1 MAIPSVPGARAG
13 RHETGAIGIIP
24 YQETRAHGASTPSAL
39 ESNARFRNKQASD
52 GGGAGPAP
60 PTNQAGVNDD
70 DQATLMEYEI
80 SVPFERRSCQV
91 CMTGNKGNFVA
102 LILNDEIRHME
113 ERHSEMEAVFICAK
127 CGKRYKRKHPALCH
141 VPKCTAPEPPPLNG
155 EMCRTCGKV
164 FKTKSGVS
172 QHERHEHPEVRNA
185 ARAGGQANTA
195 HAPRK
200 GKIWT
205 EEEEALMLELE
216 IRFSGERNVASC
228 MQEFFPGKTGK
239 QIRDKRAL
247 ASYKKKKE
255 EALAPLREQE
265 EETEDEEADERMD
278 VPEEG
283 GELPATPGSPPHP
296 SAEEQPRAGTDTAGP
311 EEEIAPDSLPE
322 ADWREGIA
330 KIVLES
336 ESPDAI
342 PPGAAACVQLLKGVL
357 AEIVSKRGVLPEKEV
372 MDEVDKV
379 VSDLLSPGEEKTK
392 SKPRKKTRKTGNRKQ
407 YIYARTQ
414 ELYRQ
419 NPGLLVKYIRERID
433 WTERTEVNLG
443 TVEIR
448 DLYNSLWG
456 KKPQIDLPDFGET
469 ETEIKLGEVL
479 TPVSGLEIKNRLAR
493 TKANVAPGPDGITK
507 KDVQTIAMKEV
518 LRLWFNIIMVRAYQP
533 VAWRTNRTTLLP
545 KEGQD
550 KSKATNYRPI
560 TISSILARLYW
571 GIVDQKLRKCV
582 KMTLR
587 QKGFTSEAGCFNN
600 VHILSEVLRHTKVT
614 EGLVAVQLDV
624 SKAFDTVPHEAVRA
638 ALRKKGLP
646 ELVVRLV
653 ADSYEDVYTKIQ
665 NKTDKIE
672 IKLQRGVKQGDPLS
686 PLIFNLVMEPMLQAL
701 ESQPGYK
708 IQNETSVSVLA
719 FADDIILLAGTA
731 PQASNLLRNAEGY
744 LRGLGM
750 SISAAKCATFRISV
764 TKDSWYLADPGLTL
778 LSGEGIPYAAAG
790 TSLKYLGMKISPW
803 AGIDIKGLKENLCT
817 AIQAVKKLALKPYQK
832 VHLIST
838 YLVPH
843 YLYQLVLAAPPVTY
857 LRQLDQELRVVIK
870 DIYHLPQ
877 STTNGLI
884 YCGKRDGGLG
894 FPKLET
900 LVVSSSLRAGLKF
913 SQSEDE
919 VMRALAE
926 ESGMVNRLKS
936 LAASARINWPV
947 NLEILQRYKKTMKK
961 QELASW
967 AALVSQGKSVQS
979 LTDDK
984 IGNAWLYKPTLLK
997 PCRFI
1002 TALKMRTN
1010 TTANRVAMNRAG
1022 PVADIRCR
1030 KCKAQ
1035 PETLAHILG
1044 QCTVMKEHTIRRH
1057 NEILELIIDKIVSRD
1072 KEAAVTR
1079 ETNYK
1084 MPSGGNLKPDLVI
1097 QSRKG
1102 IQVVDVTVRHED
1114 NDYLAQGHRD
1124 KIDKY
1129 SRLLPHL
1136 QRELGANDAEVL
1148 PIVVGARGA
1157 MPKETVR
1164 NLAKMKIAD
1173 RKTLIT
1179 ISLIALRNSIEQ
1191 YHMFMDYD
1199 ATAHRRRPPTSSES
1213 FRPTSLT
1220 ADSS

>member
-1 MAIPSVPGARAG
+1 MCVAG
-13 RHETGAIGIIP
+13 
-24 YQETRAHGASTPSAL
+24 S
-39 ESNARFRNKQASD
+39 
-52 GGGAGPAP
+52 
-60 PTNQAGVNDD
+60 
-70 DQATLMEYEI
+70 
-80 SVPFERRSCQV
+80 
-91 CMTGNKGNFVA
+91 KGNFVA
-102 LILNDEIRHME
+102 LILNDEIRHAE
-113 ERHSEMEAVFICAK
+113 ERHSELEAVFVCAK
-127 CGKRYKRKHPALCH
+127 CDKRYKRKHPALCH

-155 EMCRTCGKV
+155 ELCQACGKV
-164 FKTKSGVS
+164 FGTKIGLS

-185 ARAGGQANTA
+185 ARAGGSAVK
-195 HAPRK
+195 APRK
-200 GKIWT
+200 GKVWT
-205 EEEEALMLELE
+205 EEEENRMLELE
-216 IRFSGERNVASC
+216 VRFRGERCVASL
-228 MQEFFPGKTGK
+228 MQESLPGKTGK

-247 ASYKKKKE
+247 SSYKKRRDE
-255 EALAPLREQE
+255 VLAPLREQE
-265 EETEDEEADERMD
+265 EETEEEEADELMD

-296 SAEEQPRAGTDTAGP
+296 SAEEEPRAGTDTAGP
-311 EEEIAPDSLPE
+311 EENIAPDSLPE
-322 ADWREGIA
+322 AVWREGIA
-330 KIVLES
+330 RKVLEN
-336 ESPDAI
+336 ELAPDAI
-342 PPGAAACVQLLKGVL
+342 PPGAAACVQLLREVL
-357 AEIVSKRGVLPEKEV
+357 AEIVEKGGVLPSREIME
-372 MDEVDKV
+372 EADKR
-379 VSDLLSPGEEKTK
+379 VSELLSPNDGKPG
-392 SKPRKKTRKTGNRKQ
+392 SKKKGNRKRKTGNKKQ
-407 YIYARTQ
+407 YKYARTQ

-419 NPGLLVKYIRERID
+419 NPGLLAKYVRERID
-433 WTERTEVNLG
+433 WTEGTRTDLE
-443 TVEIR
+443 TADIR

-456 KKPQIDLPDFGET
+456 KKPQIDLPDFGEK
-469 ETEIKLGEVL
+469 ETSLELDEVL
-479 TPVSGLEIKNRLAR
+479 TPVSGVEVRNRLAR
-493 TKANVAPGPDGITK
+493 TKANVAPGPDGIVK
-507 KDVQTIAMKEV
+507 KDVCNLTTKEV
-518 LRLWFNIIMVRAYQP
+518 LRLWFNIIMVRSYQP

-571 GIVDQKLRKCV
+571 GIIDQKLKECV
-582 KMTLR
+582 KMTRR

-600 VHILSEVLRHTKVT
+600 VHILSELLKHAKVSK
-614 EGLVAVQLDV
+614 GLVAVQLDV

-653 ADSYEDVYTKIQ
+653 ADSYEDVCTKIQ
-665 NKTDKIE
+665 NKEETIE

-701 ESQPGYK
+701 EGQPGYK

-719 FADDIILLAGTA
+719 FADDIILLADSA

-744 LRGLGM
+744 LKGLGM
-750 SISAAKCATFRISV
+750 RISAAKCATFRIAI

-790 TSLKYLGMKISPW
+790 TTLKYLGMKISPW

-817 AIQAVKKLALKPYQK
+817 AIQAIKKLALKPYQK

-843 YLYQLVLAAPPVTY
+843 YLYQLVLATPPVTY
-857 LRQLDQELRVVIK
+857 LRQLDQELRVAIK

-877 STTNGLI
+877 ATTNGLI

-913 SQSEDE
+913 SQSEDI

-997 PCRFI
+997 PCRFT

-1010 TTANRVAMNRAG
+1010 TTANRVAMSRAG
-1022 PVADIRCR
+1022 PVADIKCR

-1035 PETLAHILG
+1035 PETLGHILG
-1044 QCTVMKEHTIRRH
+1044 QCTVMKEFTIRRH
-1057 NEILELIIDKIVSRD
+1057 NEILDLIIDKVVSRD

-1079 ETNYK
+1079 ETTYK

-1114 NDYLAQGHRD
+1114 NDYLAQGHKD
-1124 KIDKY
+1124 KTDKY

-1136 QRELGANDAEVL
+1136 QRELGANAAEVL
-1148 PIVVGARGA
+1148 PIVVGTRGA

-1164 NLAKMKIAD
+1164 NLAKMNIAD

-1213 FRPTSLT
+1213 FRPTSLA